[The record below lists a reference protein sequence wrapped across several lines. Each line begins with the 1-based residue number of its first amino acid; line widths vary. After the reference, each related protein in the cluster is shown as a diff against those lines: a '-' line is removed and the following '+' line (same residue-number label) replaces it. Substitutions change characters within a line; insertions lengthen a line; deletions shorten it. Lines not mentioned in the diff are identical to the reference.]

1 MIFNCQKLGNK
12 NSKNHQIFIFD
23 FQCGAGAYFALLQYL
38 EFFGPKLYHFLREKI
53 AKNWNIY
60 N

>member
-53 AKNWNIY
+53 AKN
-60 N
+60 

>member
-1 MIFNCQKLGNK
+1 
-12 NSKNHQIFIFD
+12 
-23 FQCGAGAYFALLQYL
+23 LQYL